1 MKKALFY
8 LIVLFLLQNVAK
20 SQQLVTFNLA
30 SKMDGVYELANG
42 STTNIW
48 GYDFYF
54 TDPYSANIDL
64 PSPTLR
70 VQNGDTVIINFF
82 NASPEDHTIHLH
94 GLDVDQNNDGVPST
108 SFSVLSNQSASYEF
122 VANHSGTFLYHCHV
136 LTTLHL
142 TMGMYGAIVV
152 EDNAVQ
158 YTTDHLLLASDMDVS
173 WNNNPTS
180 PGSFNLFRADYFMI
194 NGASGQQLSSSR
206 NVIEAQQ
213 NDTLLLRFA
222 NIGYSMAQYTL
233 PANIEAQALLSDGRF
248 LPQPFSFNS
257 IDVYPGERYD
267 VLLVADS
274 AFDDFIL
281 VEYFDL
287 AGNEL
292 IGENRVPTTINL
304 LQNTAE
310 NEKIDDNSGFS
321 VYPNPGRNRIT
332 VESKYLESEI
342 KITSIDGKE
351 VVPKIIA
358 SNKWVEISVS
368 HLSSGVYLIHQKSP
382 EGNLIIERLLIH

>member
-1 MKKALFY
+1 MKKAHFY
-8 LIVLFLLQNVAK
+8 LFILFLLPIIAK

-42 STTNIW
+42 GTTNIW

-54 TDPYSANIDL
+54 TDPYSATIDL

-70 VQNGDTVIINFF
+70 VQKGDTVIIHFF

-94 GLDVDQNNDGVPST
+94 GLDVDQNNDGVPTT

-152 EDNAVQ
+152 EDDAIQ
-158 YTTDHLLLASDMDVS
+158 YTNDPVLLASDMDVS

-180 PGSFNLFRADYFMI
+180 PGGFHLFKADYFMV
-194 NGASGQQLSSSR
+194 NGASDQQLFTAR
-206 NVIEAQQ
+206 NSIIAHQ
-213 NDTLLLRFA
+213 NDTLLLRLA
-222 NIGYSMAQYTL
+222 NIGYSMARYTL
-233 PANIEAQALLSDGRF
+233 PVNETAKAMISDGRF
-248 LPQPFSFNS
+248 LPQPFDFNS
-257 IDVYPGERYD
+257 IEVYPGERYD
-267 VLLVADS
+267 VLWIADS
-274 AFDDFIL
+274 ALDDFIT

-292 IGENRVPTTINL
+292 IGENRVPTVIN
-304 LQNTAE
+304 QVQSSAE
-310 NEKIDDNSGFS
+310 NEEIDDNSAFS
-321 VYPNPGRNRIT
+321 VYPNPSRNRVT
-332 VESKYLESEI
+332 VESKFIQSEI

-351 VVPKIIA
+351 VVPKII
-358 SNKWVEISVS
+358 STNKWVEISVS

-382 EGNLIIERLLIH
+382 EGNSIIERLLIY